1 MQTIQKYA
9 FTFFFLAWEWC
20 RQVRGAWRRRQWRA
34 LARKCKGLAAVAMA
48 VVLASL
54 LLAGCT
60 VVPTKTA
67 AQYCELM
74 DIALQ
79 EGDFA
84 EAWYISAGEVL
95 DACGVRD
102 AKPRAEY
109 AACRTRRFND
119 TSVICE

>member
-1 MQTIQKYA
+1 MRSIKKYA
-9 FTFFFLAWEWC
+9 YTLFILLWDWC
-20 RQVRGAWRRRQWRA
+20 KQVRGYWRRRQWRA
-34 LARKCKGLAAVAMA
+34 LARKCNGLAVVALAVALVSISM
-48 VVLASL
+48 
-54 LLAGCT
+54 AGCT
-60 VVPTKTA
+60 VVPAKTA
-67 AQYCELM
+67 AQYCELL

-119 TSVICE
+119 TSVVCE